1 MQQLLTIFQNINIL
15 MLTMLRQMD
24 GIILKK
30 TRSPLLISHLL
41 TMRSGISY
49 SYDNDGPTMCQ
60 TKREV
65 INFRQQKKDYT
76 TQEYARLFSRI
87 PLAFEPGTHFLYG
100 AGYDVLAAIIEIVS
114 EMSLGDYLQR
124 YIWGAI
130 GVGKIPC
137 FVSEA

>member
-1 MQQLLTIFQNINIL
+1 MAANGWNNIEKARN
-15 MLTMLRQMD
+15 
-24 GIILKK
+24 
-30 TRSPLLISHLL
+30 PLLISHLL

-87 PLAFEPGTHFLYG
+87 PLAFEPGTHFLYRSR
-100 AGYDVLAAIIEIVS
+100 V
-114 EMSLGDYLQR
+114 R
-124 YIWGAI
+124 R
-130 GVGKIPC
+130 PC
-137 FVSEA
+137 SNYRNCVRNGSG